1 MFMCNHAGSNTA
13 DSNPQ
18 SGRLIRALRLA
29 SLGTGK
35 PALAPNRGQTEQS
48 LGAGTCL
55 LSGFFLLLLSSVVT
69 ADLEPLS
76 PNLGRALSAEEITAF
91 DLTILP
97 NGQGLPVGE
106 GSVSTGKAVYLRE
119 CMACHGEEGKGGLN
133 NRLAGG
139 VGSIQSASPDVTVGS
154 YWPEATTL
162 FDYIRRAMPYTDSGR
177 LTVDETYAVT
187 AYVLFLSGILE
198 SDAALDQENLAD
210 VAMPNKAGFYWAEAP
225 K

>member
-1 MFMCNHAGSNTA
+1 MFMCNYSGSSPA
-13 DSNPQ
+13 DSTLQ
-18 SGRLIRALRLA
+18 HGQLIRISTQAVAA
-29 SLGTGK
+29 SSKSSLEF
-35 PALAPNRGQTEQS
+35 NRGKTEQS
-48 LGAGTCL
+48 TRL
-55 LSGFFLLLLSSVVT
+55 LSGLLLLLLSSVVT

-76 PNLGRALSAEEITAF
+76 PNLGRALSAEEIAAF

-97 NGQGLPVGE
+97 NGQGLPVGK

-210 VAMPNKAGFYWAEAP
+210 VAMPNKAGFYWAEGP

>member
-13 DSNPQ
+13 DSTPP
-18 SGRLIRALRLA
+18 SGWLIRGLRLA
-29 SLGTGK
+29 ILGTGK
-35 PALAPNRGQTEQS
+35 PVLAPNRGQTEQS

-55 LSGFFLLLLSSVVT
+55 LSGFFLLLLSSVVM

-76 PNLGRALSAEEITAF
+76 PNLGRALAAEEIAAF

-106 GSVSTGKAVYLRE
+106 GSVSAGKAVYLRE

-187 AYVLFLSGILE
+187 AYVLFLSGIVE
-198 SDAALDQENLAD
+198 SDAVVGHENLAD

>member
-29 SLGTGK
+29 LLGTGK

-76 PNLGRALSAEEITAF
+76 PNLGRALSAEEIAAF

-198 SDAALDQENLAD
+198 SDAALDQDNLAD

>member
-1 MFMCNHAGSNTA
+1 MFMFNASGSSPA
-13 DSNPQ
+13 DSTLQ
-18 SGRLIRALRLA
+18 QGKLILISTQASAASSKSAL
-29 SLGTGK
+29 GF
-35 PALAPNRGQTEQS
+35 NRRKTEQS
-48 LGAGTCL
+48 LVVGTRL
-55 LSGFFLLLLSSVVT
+55 LSGLLLLLLSSVVL
-69 ADLEPLS
+69 AELDPLS
-76 PNLGRALSAEEITAF
+76 PNLGRALSAEEIAAF

-97 NGQGLPVGE
+97 NGQGLPAGK

-119 CMACHGEEGKGGLN
+119 CMACHGKEGKGGVN

-139 VGSIQSASPDVTVGS
+139 VGSIQSARPDVTVGS

-198 SDAALDQENLAD
+198 SEAALDQENLAD

>member
-29 SLGTGK
+29 LLGTGK

-48 LGAGTCL
+48 LGAGTRL
-55 LSGFFLLLLSSVVT
+55 LSGFCLLLLSSVVT

-76 PNLGRALSAEEITAF
+76 PNLGRALSAEEIAAF

>member
-1 MFMCNHAGSNTA
+1 MFMCNYSGSSPA
-13 DSNPQ
+13 DSTPHHGQ
-18 SGRLIRALRLA
+18 LIWVLTQAFATSGKSALEF
-29 SLGTGK
+29 
-35 PALAPNRGQTEQS
+35 NRRKTEQ
-48 LGAGTCL
+48 ATCL
-55 LSGFFLLLLSSVVT
+55 LSGLFLLLLSSVVT

-76 PNLGRALSAEEITAF
+76 PNLGRALSAEEIAAF

-97 NGQGLPVGE
+97 NGQGLPVGR
-106 GSVSTGKAVYLRE
+106 GLVSTGKAVYLRE
-119 CMACHGEEGKGGLN
+119 CMACHGKEGKGGLN

>member
-29 SLGTGK
+29 LLCTGK

-76 PNLGRALSAEEITAF
+76 PNLGRALSAEEIAAF

-198 SDAALDQENLAD
+198 SDAALDQDNLAD

>member
-1 MFMCNHAGSNTA
+1 MFMCNYSGSCPA
-13 DSNPQ
+13 DSTLQ
-18 SGRLIRALRLA
+18 HGQLIRVSTQA
-29 SLGTGK
+29 SAASSK
-35 PALAPNRGQTEQS
+35 SAFEFNRRKTEQ
-48 LGAGTCL
+48 ATCL
-55 LSGFFLLLLSSVVT
+55 LSGLFLLLLSSVVT
-69 ADLEPLS
+69 ADLELLS
-76 PNLGRALSAEEITAF
+76 PNLGRALSAEEIAAF

-97 NGQGLPVGE
+97 NGQGLPVGR
-106 GSVSTGKAVYLRE
+106 GFVSTGKAVYLRE
-119 CMACHGEEGKGGLN
+119 CMACHGKEGKGGLN

-198 SDAALDQENLAD
+198 SDAVLDHENLAD

-225 K
+225 

>member
-18 SGRLIRALRLA
+18 SGRLILALRLA
-29 SLGTGK
+29 LLGAGK
-35 PALAPNRGQTEQS
+35 PALAPNRGQTPQS
-48 LGAGTCL
+48 PGAGTCL
-55 LSGFFLLLLSSVVT
+55 LSGFLLLLLSSLVT
-69 ADLEPLS
+69 ADPEPLS
-76 PNLGRALSAEEITAF
+76 PNLGRALSAEEIAAF

-119 CMACHGEEGKGGLN
+119 CMACHGEEGKGGVN

-139 VGSIQSASPDVTVGS
+139 VGSLPSARPDDTVGS

-198 SDAALDQENLAD
+198 SDAALDQANLAD

>member
-1 MFMCNHAGSNTA
+1 MFMCNASGSRPAESTL
-13 DSNPQ
+13 Q
-18 SGRLIRALRLA
+18 HGQLIRI
-29 SLGTGK
+29 SIQ
-35 PALAPNRGQTEQS
+35 ALAASGKSALGFNRTQTEQS
-48 LGAGTCL
+48 PGAATCL
-55 LSGFFLLLLSSVVT
+55 LSGLLLLLLSSVVT

-76 PNLGRALSAEEITAF
+76 PNLGRALSAEEIAAF

-97 NGQGLPVGE
+97 NGQGLPVGK

-187 AYVLFLSGILE
+187 AYVLFLSGIVE
-198 SDAALDQENLAD
+198 SDAVVSHENLAD
-210 VAMPNKAGFYWAEAP
+210 IAMPNKAGFYWAEAP

>member
-29 SLGTGK
+29 LLGTGK

-55 LSGFFLLLLSSVVT
+55 LSGFFLLLLSSAVT

-76 PNLGRALSAEEITAF
+76 PNLGRALSAEEIAAF

-198 SDAALDQENLAD
+198 SDAALDQDNLAD

>member
-1 MFMCNHAGSNTA
+1 MFMCNFSGISSA
-13 DSNPQ
+13 DSTLKHSQ
-18 SGRLIRALRLA
+18 LIRTSKQASASTSKPSLAL
-29 SLGTGK
+29 
-35 PALAPNRGQTEQS
+35 NRRQTVQS
-48 LGAGTCL
+48 LGVGTCL
-55 LSGFFLLLLSSVVT
+55 LSGFLLLLLSSVVT
-69 ADLEPLS
+69 ADPEPLS
-76 PNLGRALSAEEITAF
+76 PNLGRALSTEEIAAF

-97 NGQGLPVGE
+97 NGQGLPVGQ
-106 GSVSTGKAVYLRE
+106 GPVSTGKAVYLRE

-198 SDAALDQENLAD
+198 SDAVLDHESLAD

-225 K
+225 

>member
-29 SLGTGK
+29 LLGTSK
-35 PALAPNRGQTEQS
+35 LALAPNRGQTEQS

-76 PNLGRALSAEEITAF
+76 PNLGRALSAEEIAAF

-198 SDAALDQENLAD
+198 SDAALDQDNLAD

>member
-1 MFMCNHAGSNTA
+1 MFMCNHSGSSPA
-13 DSNPQ
+13 DSTFQHGQ
-18 SGRLIRALRLA
+18 SSRF
-29 SLGTGK
+29 SK
-35 PALAPNRGQTEQS
+35 QALAGTSKPSLELNRRQTRQS
-48 LGAGTCL
+48 LGERACL
-55 LSGFFLLLLSSVVT
+55 LLGLLLLLLSSVAT
-69 ADLEPLS
+69 ADPKPLS
-76 PNLGRALSAEEITAF
+76 PNLGRALAAEEIAAF
-91 DLTILP
+91 NLTILP
-97 NGQGLPVGE
+97 NGQGLPVGK
-106 GSVSTGKAVYLRE
+106 GSVSAGKAVYLRE

-187 AYVLFLSGILE
+187 AYVLFLSGIVE
-198 SDAALDQENLAD
+198 DHAVVGHENLAD

>member
-1 MFMCNHAGSNTA
+1 MFMFNASGSSPA
-13 DSNPQ
+13 DSTLQ
-18 SGRLIRALRLA
+18 QGKLILISTQASAASSKSAL
-29 SLGTGK
+29 GF
-35 PALAPNRGQTEQS
+35 NRRKTEQS
-48 LGAGTCL
+48 LGVGTCL
-55 LSGFFLLLLSSVVT
+55 LSGLLLLLLSSVVS
-69 ADLEPLS
+69 AELDPLS
-76 PNLGRALSAEEITAF
+76 PNLGRALSAEEIAAF

-97 NGQGLPVGE
+97 NGQGLPVGK
-106 GSVSTGKAVYLRE
+106 GSVSIGKAVYLRE

-198 SDAALDQENLAD
+198 SDAALDQDNLAD

>member
-13 DSNPQ
+13 DSTPQ
-18 SGRLIRALRLA
+18 SGQLIRVLRLA
-29 SLGTGK
+29 SLSTGK
-35 PALAPNRGQTEQS
+35 SALALSRRQTPQ
-48 LGAGTCL
+48 LAGAGTCL
-55 LSGFFLLLLSSVVT
+55 LSGLLLLLLSSVVT
-69 ADLEPLS
+69 ADPEPLS
-76 PNLGRALSAEEITAF
+76 PNLGRALSAEEIAAF

-97 NGQGLPVGE
+97 NGQGLPVGK
-106 GSVSTGKAVYLRE
+106 GSVSIGEAVYLRE

-187 AYVLFLSGILE
+187 AYVLLLSGIVE
-198 SDAALDQENLAD
+198 DDAVLGHENLAD

>member
-1 MFMCNHAGSNTA
+1 MFMFNASGSSLA
-13 DSNPQ
+13 DSTLQ
-18 SGRLIRALRLA
+18 QGKLILISTQASAASSKSAL
-29 SLGTGK
+29 GF
-35 PALAPNRGQTEQS
+35 NRRKTEQS
-48 LGAGTCL
+48 LSVGTCL
-55 LSGFFLLLLSSVVT
+55 LSGLLLLLLSSVVS
-69 ADLEPLS
+69 AELDPLS
-76 PNLGRALSAEEITAF
+76 PNLGRALSAEEIAAF

-97 NGQGLPVGE
+97 NGQGLPAGK

-119 CMACHGEEGKGGLN
+119 CMACHGKEGKGGVN

-139 VGSIQSASPDVTVGS
+139 VGSIQSARPDVTVGS

-198 SDAALDQENLAD
+198 SDAVVGHENLAD

>member
-1 MFMCNHAGSNTA
+1 MFMCNASGSSPA
-13 DSNPQ
+13 DSAPQ
-18 SGRLIRALRLA
+18 HGQLIRISKQALAGNRE
-29 SLGTGK
+29 
-35 PALAPNRGQTEQS
+35 PALTPDPRKTGLL
-48 LGAGTCL
+48 LGAGKCL
-55 LSGFFLLLLSSVVT
+55 LSGFLLLLLSSVVT
-69 ADLEPLS
+69 ADPEPLS
-76 PNLGRALSAEEITAF
+76 PNLGRALSAEEIAAF

-97 NGQGLPVGE
+97 NGQGLPVGK

-187 AYVLFLSGILE
+187 AYVLFLSGIVE
-198 SDAALDQENLAD
+198 DDAVLGHENLAD

>member
-29 SLGTGK
+29 LLGTGK

-76 PNLGRALSAEEITAF
+76 PNLGRALSAEEIAAF

-154 YWPEATTL
+154 YWPEGTTL

>member
-1 MFMCNHAGSNTA
+1 MFMCNASGSSPA
-13 DSNPQ
+13 DSTLQ
-18 SGRLIRALRLA
+18 QGKLILISTQASAASSKSAL
-29 SLGTGK
+29 GF
-35 PALAPNRGQTEQS
+35 NRRKTEQS
-48 LGAGTCL
+48 LGVGTRL
-55 LSGFFLLLLSSVVT
+55 LSGLLLLLLSSVVS
-69 ADLEPLS
+69 AELDPLS
-76 PNLGRALSAEEITAF
+76 PNLGRALSAEEIAAF

-97 NGQGLPVGE
+97 NGQGLPAGK

-119 CMACHGEEGKGGLN
+119 CMACHGKEGKGGVN

-139 VGSIQSASPDVTVGS
+139 VGSIQSARPDVTVGS

-177 LTVDETYAVT
+177 LTVVETYAVT

-198 SDAALDQENLAD
+198 SDAVVGHENLAD

>member
-1 MFMCNHAGSNTA
+1 MYMCNPSGRSPA
-13 DSNPQ
+13 DSTLQPGQ
-18 SGRLIRALRLA
+18 LIRVLRLA
-29 SLGTGK
+29 LWGTVK
-35 PALAPNRGQTEQS
+35 PALALIRRQTPRS

-55 LSGFFLLLLSSVVT
+55 LSGLLLLLLSSVVT
-69 ADLEPLS
+69 ADQEPLS
-76 PNLGRALSAEEITAF
+76 PNLGRALAAEEIAAF

-97 NGQGLPVGE
+97 NGQGLPVGK
-106 GSVSTGKAVYLRE
+106 GSVSTGKTVYIRE
-119 CMACHGEEGKGGLN
+119 CTACHGEEGKGGLN

-139 VGSIQSASPDVTVGS
+139 VGSISSASPDITVGS

-187 AYVLFLSGILE
+187 AYVLSLSGIVE
-198 SDAALDQENLAD
+198 SDAVVGHENLTD

-225 K
+225 

>member
-1 MFMCNHAGSNTA
+1 MFMFNASGSSPA
-13 DSNPQ
+13 DSTLQ
-18 SGRLIRALRLA
+18 QGKLILISTQASAAFSKSAL
-29 SLGTGK
+29 GF
-35 PALAPNRGQTEQS
+35 NRRKTEQS
-48 LGAGTCL
+48 LGVGTCL
-55 LSGFFLLLLSSVVT
+55 LSGLLLLLLSSVVS
-69 ADLEPLS
+69 AELDPLS
-76 PNLGRALSAEEITAF
+76 PNLGRALSAEEIAAF

-97 NGQGLPVGE
+97 NGQGLPAGK

-119 CMACHGEEGKGGLN
+119 CMACHGKEGKGGVN

-139 VGSIQSASPDVTVGS
+139 VGSIQSARPDVTVGS

-177 LTVDETYAVT
+177 LTVVETYAVT

-198 SDAALDQENLAD
+198 SDAVVGHENLAD

>member
-1 MFMCNHAGSNTA
+1 MFTCNHAGSNTA

-18 SGRLIRALRLA
+18 SGRLILALRLA
-29 SLGTGK
+29 LLGTDK
-35 PALAPNRGQTEQS
+35 PVLAPNRGQTEQS
-48 LGAGTCL
+48 LGSGTCL
-55 LSGFFLLLLSSVVT
+55 LSGFFLLLLSSVVM

-76 PNLGRALSAEEITAF
+76 PNLGRALSAEEIAAF

>member
-29 SLGTGK
+29 LLGTGK
-35 PALAPNRGQTEQS
+35 PALAPNRGQAEQS

-76 PNLGRALSAEEITAF
+76 PNLGRALSAEEIAAF

-97 NGQGLPVGE
+97 NGQGLPEGE

-198 SDAALDQENLAD
+198 NDAALDQENLAD

>member
-1 MFMCNHAGSNTA
+1 MCNPSGSSSA
-13 DSNPQ
+13 DSTLEHGQ
-18 SGRLIRALRLA
+18 SIRI
-29 SLGTGK
+29 SK
-35 PALAPNRGQTEQS
+35 QALAGTSKPSLVLNRWPTGQS
-48 LGAGTCL
+48 LGAGKCL
-55 LSGFFLLLLSSVVT
+55 LSGFLLLLLSSVVS
-69 ADLEPLS
+69 ADSEPSS
-76 PNLGRALSAEEITAF
+76 PNLGRALVAEEIAAF

-97 NGQGLPVGE
+97 NGQGLPVGK

-198 SDAALDQENLAD
+198 SDAVADHENLAD

>member
-1 MFMCNHAGSNTA
+1 MFMCNASGSRPAESTL
-13 DSNPQ
+13 Q
-18 SGRLIRALRLA
+18 HGQLIRI
-29 SLGTGK
+29 SIQ
-35 PALAPNRGQTEQS
+35 ALAASSKSALGFNRAQTEQS
-48 LGAGTCL
+48 LGAGKCL
-55 LSGFFLLLLSSVVT
+55 LSGLLLLLLSSVVS
-69 ADLEPLS
+69 ADLEPFS
-76 PNLGRALSAEEITAF
+76 PNLGRALSAEEIAAF

-97 NGQGLPVGE
+97 NGQGLPVGK

-119 CMACHGEEGKGGLN
+119 CMACHGEEGKGGVN

-139 VGSIQSASPDVTVGS
+139 VGSIQSASPDVTGGS

-187 AYVLFLSGILE
+187 AYVLFLRGILE
-198 SDAALDQENLAD
+198 SDAVVGHENLAD

>member
-1 MFMCNHAGSNTA
+1 MFMCNHTGSNTA
-13 DSNPQ
+13 DSTPQ
-18 SGRLIRALRLA
+18 SGQLIRVHRLA
-29 SLGTGK
+29 LSGTSK
-35 PALAPNRGQTEQS
+35 PALALNRRQTPQS
-48 LGAGTCL
+48 PGAGTCL
-55 LSGFFLLLLSSVVT
+55 LSGLLLLLLSSVVT
-69 ADLEPLS
+69 ADPETLS
-76 PNLGRALSAEEITAF
+76 PNLGRALSAEEIAAF

-97 NGQGLPVGE
+97 NGQGLPVGK

-187 AYVLFLSGILE
+187 AYVLFLSGIVE
-198 SDAALDQENLAD
+198 SDAVVGHENLAD

>member
-13 DSNPQ
+13 DSSPQ

-29 SLGTGK
+29 LLGTGK

-76 PNLGRALSAEEITAF
+76 PNLGRALSAEEIASF

-97 NGQGLPVGE
+97 NGQGLPAGR
-106 GSVSTGKAVYLRE
+106 GSVSMGKTVYLRE

>member
-29 SLGTGK
+29 LLGTGK

-76 PNLGRALSAEEITAF
+76 PNLGRALSAEEIAAF

-139 VGSIQSASPDVTVGS
+139 
-154 YWPEATTL
+154 
-162 FDYIRRAMPYTDSGR
+162 R
-177 LTVDETYAVT
+177 LYPIGEPRCH
-187 AYVLFLSGILE
+187 G
-198 SDAALDQENLAD
+198 
-210 VAMPNKAGFYWAEAP
+210 W
-225 K
+225 

>member
-18 SGRLIRALRLA
+18 SGRLILAPRLA
-29 SLGTGK
+29 LLGTGK
-35 PALAPNRGQTEQS
+35 PVLAPNRGQTEQS

-76 PNLGRALSAEEITAF
+76 PNLGRALSAEEIAAF

-97 NGQGLPVGE
+97 NGLGLPVGE

-198 SDAALDQENLAD
+198 SDAALDQENIAD

>member
-1 MFMCNHAGSNTA
+1 MFMCNASRSSPA
-13 DSNPQ
+13 DSTLQ
-18 SGRLIRALRLA
+18 HGQLIRAHRLA
-29 SLGTGK
+29 LLGTGK
-35 PALAPNRGQTEQS
+35 PVLAPNRGQTEQS

-55 LSGFFLLLLSSVVT
+55 LSGFLLLLLSSVVT
-69 ADLEPLS
+69 ADPEPLS
-76 PNLGRALSAEEITAF
+76 PNLGRALSAEEIAAF

-97 NGQGLPVGE
+97 NGQGLPVGK

-187 AYVLFLSGILE
+187 AYVLFLSGVLE
-198 SDAALDQENLAD
+198 SDAVVGHENLAD

>member
-29 SLGTGK
+29 LLGTGK

-69 ADLEPLS
+69 ADPEPLS
-76 PNLGRALSAEEITAF
+76 PNLGRALSAEEIAAF

-198 SDAALDQENLAD
+198 SDAALDQDNLAD

>member
-1 MFMCNHAGSNTA
+1 MFMCNASGSSPA
-13 DSNPQ
+13 DSILQ
-18 SGRLIRALRLA
+18 HSQLIRISKQALA
-29 SLGTGK
+29 GTRK
-35 PALAPNRGQTEQS
+35 PALAPNPRKIGRS
-48 LGAGTCL
+48 LGVGKCL
-55 LSGFFLLLLSSVVT
+55 LSGFLVLLLSSVVT
-69 ADLEPLS
+69 ADPGPLS
-76 PNLGRALSAEEITAF
+76 PNLGRALAAEEVAAF

-97 NGQGLPVGE
+97 NGQGLPVGK

-139 VGSIQSASPDVTVGS
+139 IGSIQSTSPDVTVGS

-162 FDYIRRAMPYTDSGR
+162 FDFIRRAMPYTDSGR

-187 AYVLFLSGILE
+187 AYVLFLSGIVE
-198 SDAALDQENLAD
+198 SNAVVGHENLAN